1 MATTNRAQLLTRLQK
16 AVRKAYKQVPVQT
29 DRPVMEH
36 LLFACLLEDAQQQPA
51 EDALAA
57 VADAFFDWNEVR
69 VTTIGELAEMMP
81 MLPDPEAAARRLRET
96 LQSVFESVY
105 SFDLEAYRKLNLG
118 HASNK
123 LEQLKGTTGFTVGYV
138 VQMALG
144 GHTIPLGRGT
154 LSALQVVGIIDEKEA
169 AKGVVPG
176 LERLVP
182 KAKGA
187 EFASILHQLGA
198 DFFANPYDT
207 SVHAILLEISPECKP
222 NLPKKLTKRQ
232 RDAIL
237 RKQQKEEEEAAAK
250 LAAEKAAAAKKV
262 ADEKAAVK
270 AAERAAAKK
279 VADVKKAAA
288 KKVADEKRAAA
299 KKISDAKKAV
309 AKKAADAKKAAAKK
323 AAAKKAGAKKSATTK
338 RSAAAAKTVGKK
350 KSSAKKGK
358 AAATKKTK
366 KKPAATTKAKK
377 NSATK
382 SRRSAARGTPRKPR

>member
-1 MATTNRAQLLTRLQK
+1 MSTTNRAQLLTRLQK

-36 LLFACLLEDAQQQPA
+36 LLFSCLLEDAKQQPA

-105 SFDLEAYRKLNLG
+105 SFDLESYRKLNLG
-118 HASNK
+118 HASKK
-123 LEQLKGTTGFTVGYV
+123 LERLKGTTSFTVGYV

-154 LSALQVVGIIDEKEA
+154 LSALQVAGVINEKEA

-182 KAKGA
+182 KSKGI

-207 SVHAILLEISPECKP
+207 SVHTILLEISPECQP

-232 RDAIL
+232 RDAIE
-237 RKQQKEEEEAAAK
+237 RRHQKDQEETAAK
-250 LAAEKAAAAKKV
+250 LAAEKAAV
-262 ADEKAAVK
+262 ANKAA
-270 AAERAAAKK
+270 AQ
-279 VADVKKAAA
+279 KAAA
-288 KKVADEKRAAA
+288 KAAT
-299 KKISDAKKAV
+299 D
-309 AKKAADAKKAAAKK
+309 AKKAADAHKAAAMTP
-323 AAAKKAGAKKSATTK
+323 AKKVATKKSAKQAATTK
-338 RSAAAAKTVGKK
+338 RSAAAAKSVGRNKT
-350 KSSAKKGK
+350 SAITKGK
-358 AAATKKTK
+358 AAGTKTTK
-366 KKPAATTKAKK
+366 KKSAATTKSKK
-377 NSATK
+377 DTTTK
-382 SRRSAARGTPRKPR
+382 SRRRAARGAPRKPR